1 MLVEAEEQA
10 SLLPRGTFE
19 LATILLH
26 RRSSSDPATGSAADR
41 RATSTWTAVLGIFR
55 EGSRHGSFLI
65 VFMLLTWMRV
75 RSVPCSPFS
84 IPVSMSVG
92 ALLHALW
99 GRMPCETVKL
109 SCEGAGRMPCETV
122 KLSCEGAGG
131 QSWPLM
137 GTQTWHYYSRFFLIL
152 VLVLEQ
158 LKYNKQYCAAAG
170 KLLIL
175 PVSCQVQY
183 CSTQLG
189 IGKAGLQRS
198 RDRPTWEASRSASI
212 DH

>member
-75 RSVPCSPFS
+75 RSLL
-84 IPVSMSVG
+84 
-92 ALLHALW
+92 ALLD
-99 GRMPCETVKL
+99 PCFHV
-109 SCEGAGRMPCETV
+109 
-122 KLSCEGAGG
+122 
-131 QSWPLM
+131 
-137 GTQTWHYYSRFFLIL
+137 
-152 VLVLEQ
+152 
-158 LKYNKQYCAAAG
+158 
-170 KLLIL
+170 
-175 PVSCQVQY
+175 
-183 CSTQLG
+183 
-189 IGKAGLQRS
+189 
-198 RDRPTWEASRSASI
+198 SRSATPCTLGTNAMRDSEAEL
-212 DH
+212 